1 MRFIGFVFLHLFV
14 FLILIASY
22 SYAEDKIFTCKP
34 VMASVQLKNGEYYFE
49 TLDDENT
56 PLIDNLTVSQFLIVN
71 DDVFYKNNKKRK
83 FEKLISS
90 KHFSG
95 SELNS
100 EKSNVYKKKIWNL
113 FAKWDQML
121 DLKNFITFI
130 YPYRSYNINGD
141 YDLSMKRI
149 SIHKENYKTSEIT
162 VFITGDRTSYFGNRA
177 NYFIERSC
185 EGEKET
191 DVIQHFFE
199 KSKNRKL
206 S

>member
-1 MRFIGFVFLHLFV
+1 MMRLLIFFLLHLFV

-90 KHFSG
+90 KHFSILD
-95 SELNS
+95 LNS
-100 EKSNVYKKKIWNL
+100 EESNVFKEIWNI
-113 FAKWDQML
+113 FSEWDQML
-121 DLKNFITFI
+121 DLKNFKTFI
-130 YPYRSYNINGD
+130 YPYKSVNDNGD

-162 VFITGDRTSYFGNRA
+162 VFITGDRTSYF
-177 NYFIERSC
+177 IERSC

>member
-1 MRFIGFVFLHLFV
+1 MRLFWFFFLHLIAFST
-14 FLILIASY
+14 LITSY
-22 SYAEDKIFTCKP
+22 SYAEEKIFTCKP
-34 VMASVQLKNGEYYFE
+34 VMASVQLKSGKYYTE
-49 TLDDENT
+49 TIDDENT
-56 PLIDNLTVSQFLIVN
+56 PLIDNLTVSKFFIDN
-71 DDVFYKNNKKRK
+71 DDVFYKNNKKRE
-83 FEKLISS
+83 FEQLISS
-90 KHFSG
+90 KHFSIL
-95 SELNS
+95 ELNS
-100 EKSNVYKKKIWNL
+100 EESNVFKEVWAI
-113 FAKWDQML
+113 FSKWDQML

-130 YPYRSYNINGD
+130 YPYKSVNANGD

-162 VFITGDRTSYFGNRA
+162 VLITEDRPS
-177 NYFIERSC
+177 YFIERSC

>member
-1 MRFIGFVFLHLFV
+1 MRFIGFVFLHLIV
-14 FLILIASY
+14 FLILITSY

-90 KHFSG
+90 KHFSILD
-95 SELNS
+95 LNS
-100 EKSNVYKKKIWNL
+100 EESNVFKEIWNI
-113 FAKWDQML
+113 FSEWDQML
-121 DLKNFITFI
+121 DLKNFKTFI
-130 YPYRSYNINGD
+130 YPYKSVNDNGD